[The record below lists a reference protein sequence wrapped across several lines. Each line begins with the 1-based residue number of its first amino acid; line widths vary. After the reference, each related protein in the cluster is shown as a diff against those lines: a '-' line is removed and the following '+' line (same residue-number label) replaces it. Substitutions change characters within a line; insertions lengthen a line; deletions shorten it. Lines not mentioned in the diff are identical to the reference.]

1 MAAVF
6 NLNHHASYVRWHS
19 LVMSVPNLL
28 VIVAMIALFVVAI
41 WVRLPNHDRK
51 RGRS

>member
-19 LVMSVPNLL
+19 VMVSVPNLL
-28 VIVAMIALFVVAI
+28 VIAAMVVLFAVAI
-41 WVRLPNHDRK
+41 WVRLPSHDRR
-51 RGRS
+51 RGMS